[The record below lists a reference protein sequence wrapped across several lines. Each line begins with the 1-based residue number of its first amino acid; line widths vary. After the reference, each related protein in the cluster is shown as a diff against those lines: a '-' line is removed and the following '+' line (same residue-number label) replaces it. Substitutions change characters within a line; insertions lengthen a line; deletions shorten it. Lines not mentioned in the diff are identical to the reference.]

1 MHLLVVEDSVHLAQ
15 FLEKGLQ
22 AKGHAVTLVATLKAA
37 REVLKETTPDT
48 ILLDRRLPDG
58 DGLYLVDEIRQ
69 SENQIPIM
77 MLSALADVDSRVEGL
92 RTGADDYLAKPFS
105 FEELLLR
112 LDRLLNRSPATL
124 GLIIGP
130 IRIDPDGHR
139 VWVNE
144 QPISL
149 TAKEFALLL
158 ILANSAGRVFSG
170 TQLLSQVW
178 GIHNNPD
185 SNLLAVHISN
195 IRNKIGP
202 DLLHTIRG
210 VGYVLDPTRTET
222 QADRDPTD

>member
-1 MHLLVVEDSVHLAQ
+1 MHLLVVEDNLHLGQ

-22 AKGHAVTLVATLKAA
+22 AKGHAVTLV
-37 REVLKETTPDT
+37 VSLKEARKALEQSNPDT

-58 DGLYLVDEIRQ
+58 DGLDLIDEIRQ
-69 SENQIPIM
+69 AENNIPIL

-112 LDRLLNRSPATL
+112 LDKLLNRPTTTI
-124 GLIIGP
+124 GLIVGP

-170 TQLLSQVW
+170 TQLLAQVW

-210 VGYVLDPTRTET
+210 VGYVLDPTRSQSPNDT
-222 QADRDPTD
+222 DPPD

>member
-1 MHLLVVEDSVHLAQ
+1 MHLLVVEDSLHLGQ

-22 AKGHAVTLVATLKAA
+22 AKGHAVTLVTTLEGA
-37 REVLKETTPDT
+37 REALEHTTPDT

-58 DGLYLVDEIRQ
+58 DGLNLVDEIRQ
-69 SENQIPIM
+69 AENNIPIL

-112 LDRLLNRSPATL
+112 LEKLLSRPPASA
-124 GLIIGP
+124 GLLVGP

-144 QPISL
+144 QPITL

-170 TQLLSQVW
+170 TQLLAQVW

-210 VGYVLDPTRTET
+210 VGYVLDPTRTESHER
-222 QADRDPTD
+222 QEPTD

>member
-1 MHLLVVEDSVHLAQ
+1 M
-15 FLEKGLQ
+15 
-22 AKGHAVTLVATLKAA
+22 
-37 REVLKETTPDT
+37 RVL
-48 ILLDRRLPDG
+48 R
-58 DGLYLVDEIRQ
+58 DEIRQ
-69 SENQIPIM
+69 AENNIPIL

-105 FEELLLR
+105 FGELLLR
-112 LDRLLNRSPATL
+112 LDKLLNRPTTTI
-124 GLIIGP
+124 GLIVGP

-170 TQLLSQVW
+170 TQLLAQVW

-210 VGYVLDPTRTET
+210 VGYVLDPTRSQSPNDT
-222 QADRDPTD
+222 DPPD

>member
-1 MHLLVVEDSVHLAQ
+1 MHLLVVEDSRHLAQ

-22 AKGHAVTLVATLKAA
+22 AKGHAVTLVATLKEA
-37 REVLKETTPDT
+37 RKVLEETNPDT
-48 ILLDRRLPDG
+48 ILLDRKLPDG
-58 DGLYLVDEIRQ
+58 DGLNLVDEIRQ
-69 SENQIPIM
+69 ANNNIPIL

-92 RTGADDYLAKPFS
+92 RTGVDDYLAKPFS

-112 LDRLLNRSPATL
+112 LDKLLKRPPATI
-124 GLIIGP
+124 GLIVGP

-144 QPISL
+144 QTISL

-170 TQLLSQVW
+170 TQLLSQAW
-178 GIHNNPD
+178 GIQHNPD

-195 IRNKIGP
+195 IRTKIGP
-202 DLLHTIRG
+202 GLLHTLRG
-210 VGYVLDPTRTET
+210 VGYVLDPSPREPIESP
-222 QADRDPTD
+222 ADPD